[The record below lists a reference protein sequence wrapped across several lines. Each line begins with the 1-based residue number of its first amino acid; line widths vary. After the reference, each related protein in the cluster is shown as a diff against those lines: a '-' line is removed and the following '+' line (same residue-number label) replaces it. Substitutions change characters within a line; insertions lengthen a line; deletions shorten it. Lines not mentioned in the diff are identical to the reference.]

1 MIYETTNH
9 RVSTVDGRKRLVFD
23 VRQRVSSGSLYRGTY
38 TAPPRTAKRDLLDF
52 TPYKPKDT
60 QS

>member
-1 MIYETTNH
+1 MSYETTNH

-23 VRQRVSSGSLYRGTY
+23 VRQRVRSGSLYRGTY
-38 TAPPRTAKRDLLDF
+38 TAPPRTAKRDLLNF

-60 QS
+60 QP